1 MSFFEKLNLRN
12 PHRLQLRRIRARDT
26 ACYLILPAKSFAAN
40 ATRMTGRGEFSRLQL
55 LFPLVAYGD
64 SQLPNSECGNNGPVC
79 PN

>member
-40 ATRMTGRGEFSRLQL
+40 ATRMTGRGELVVQSAATSVSAGCLWRFSITEFR
-55 LFPLVAYGD
+55 VR
-64 SQLPNSECGNNGPVC
+64 E
-79 PN
+79 